1 MIFPVPVA
9 NNFDMIKRTG
19 VHLKDSTIE
28 FSSRILKISNSLIK
42 FDVVSDILIFGQW
55 SNGLNSME
63 CIDGHRKIIR
73 FNTPLKKLI
82 ASGRLKQP
90 SVIRKIIAV
99 ISIFVF
105 NFSIL
110 FNLFK
115 VKNINYVTVHSPQ
128 LFIVSYI
135 YKIFGNVTI
144 FYLPHELEPH
154 KQGLGKVNAFFIRFI
169 ESKFIRLTN
178 ANVFVVSENIADWY
192 EREYAIRRPVVV
204 KNAPRLIDCIKTNHF
219 RENLG
224 IKDDSVI
231 VLYQGGLT
239 KGRGVDLLL
248 AAFKKRNDDKVV
260 MVFMGY
266 GQFEEEI
273 KIATRES
280 NNIFFHPAVAP
291 DVVLEY
297 TSSADIGVSFIQ
309 KTCLSY
315 YYCLPNKLFE
325 YSMAGLPVI
334 VSNMKEMRELVESYN
349 MGIIVE
355 EESVDAL
362 NIAIDKILDSDIKQ
376 MKQNARRCAEEN
388 SWEVQEIKMINEYKR
403 VLNGK

>member
-1 MIFPVPVA
+1 MLTA
-9 NNFDMIKRTG
+9 NNLEMIKGTG
-19 VHLKDSTIE
+19 VHIKNSTIE

-55 SNGLNSME
+55 SNGLNSIE
-63 CIDGHRKIIR
+63 FIDGHRKIIR

-90 SVIRKIIAV
+90 SVIRKIIAL

-115 VKNINYVTVHSPQ
+115 VKKINYVAVHSPE
-128 LFIVSYI
+128 LLIVSYI
-135 YKIFGNVTI
+135 FKIFRKVSI

-154 KQGLGKVNAFFIRFI
+154 KQGLGIAHRLFIRFI
-169 ESKFIRLTN
+169 EPINIRLTN
-178 ANVFVVSENIADWY
+178 ARVFVVSENIADWY
-192 EREYAIRRPVVV
+192 EREYAIQRPIVV
-204 KNAPRLIDCIKTNHF
+204 KNAPRFIDSINTNYF

-224 IKDDSVI
+224 IKDDSFI
-231 VLYQGGLT
+231 VLYQGGLL

-248 AAFKKRNDDKVV
+248 AAFKNRNDDKVV
-260 MVFMGY
+260 IVFMGY
-266 GQFEEEI
+266 GQFEEDI
-273 KIATRES
+273 KTASKEKL
-280 NNIFFHPAVAP
+280 NIFFHPAVNP
-291 DVVLEY
+291 KIVLEY
-297 TSSADIGVSFIQ
+297 TSSADIGIHMIQ
-309 KTCLSY
+309 NTCLNHY
-315 YYCLPNKLFE
+315 FCLPNKFLE

-334 VSNMKEMRELVESYN
+334 VSNMKEMRELVEIYN

-355 EESVDAL
+355 EESIDAL

-376 MKQNARRCAEEN
+376 MKENARRCAEEN
-388 SWEVQEIKMINEYKR
+388 SWEVQEVKIISEYKR
-403 VLNGK
+403 VLDEK

>member
-1 MIFPVPVA
+1 MNNLHITA
-9 NNFDMIKRTG
+9 NEMRYASRVLKQTDSILNFNIASKVYIASLHAED
-19 VHLKDSTIE
+19 LKEQIIYRDNLILNR
-28 FSSRILKISNSLIK
+28 FRLSSRKLS
-42 FDVVSDILIFGQW
+42 
-55 SNGLNSME
+55 
-63 CIDGHRKIIR
+63 
-73 FNTPLKKLI
+73 KKLFIQIIKYFEFIYRLTLFYRNKDIVLINIHSI
-82 ASGRLKQP
+82 ALLSLGVLLKY
-90 SVIRKIIAV
+90 
-99 ISIFVF
+99 IFKAKLV
-105 NFSIL
+105 
-110 FNLFK
+110 
-115 VKNINYVTVHSPQ
+115 YDT
-128 LFIVSYI
+128 
-135 YKIFGNVTI
+135 
-144 FYLPHELEPH
+144 HELETETTNL
-154 KQGLGKVNAFFIRFI
+154 KGLRQRLAKFMEKTFIKKCDLI
-169 ESKFIRLTN
+169 
-178 ANVFVVSENIADWY
+178 FVVSENIADWY
-192 EREYAIRRPVVV
+192 EREYAIQRPVVV

-224 IKDDSVI
+224 IKDDSIIVI
-231 VLYQGGLT
+231 YQGGLSI
-239 KGRGVDLLL
+239 GRGVDLLL